1 MLNKQK
7 NIKRVYIGLI
17 LIMVTLGGIIHFY
30 RKPIKVEKSYNGV
43 VKDID
48 SNELIGDSKIKLNVN
63 YEKAYKIRQFKRI
76 DRINGTINIDGK
88 DYDIK
93 GITILNEKGNYIGAT
108 ASENNKSKY
117 QIFLLDN
124 MEFVLLGELGN
135 DEFIKQIV
143 APAKDEHDFDEIIQK
158 LP

>member
-30 RKPIKVEKSYNGV
+30 RKPIKVEKSYSGV

-88 DYDIK
+88 IM
-93 GITILNEKGNYIGAT
+93 I
-108 ASENNKSKY
+108 
-117 QIFLLDN
+117 
-124 MEFVLLGELGN
+124 
-135 DEFIKQIV
+135 
-143 APAKDEHDFDEIIQK
+143 
-158 LP
+158 